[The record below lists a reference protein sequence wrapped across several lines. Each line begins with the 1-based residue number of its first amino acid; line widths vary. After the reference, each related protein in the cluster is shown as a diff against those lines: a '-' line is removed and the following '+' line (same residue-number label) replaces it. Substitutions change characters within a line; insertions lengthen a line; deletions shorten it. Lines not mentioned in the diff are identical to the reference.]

1 MSYGP
6 KMSKYIFKFSGNKQ
20 GLMAQRGSNVFKKLR
35 NNLLVL
41 QLVSLRKGRSKVRK
55 RIREKFD

>member
-20 GLMAQRGSNVFKKLR
+20 GLMAQTRGSNVFKKLR
-35 NNLLVL
+35 NNSLVL
-41 QLVSLRKGRSKVRK
+41 HWLVYVKGEAK
-55 RIREKFD
+55 